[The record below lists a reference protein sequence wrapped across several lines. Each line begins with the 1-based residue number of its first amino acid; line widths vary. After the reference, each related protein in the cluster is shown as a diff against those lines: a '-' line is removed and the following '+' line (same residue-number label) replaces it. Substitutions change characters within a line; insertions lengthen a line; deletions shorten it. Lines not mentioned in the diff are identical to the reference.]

1 MLAII
6 GGTGLTNLANLAI
19 TRREVVR
26 TPYGEPSG
34 HLTFGEIVS
43 TTAAQTKAE
52 VIFLARHGYGHTIP
66 PHEVNYRANVWAL
79 QSVGVTRVLAVNS
92 VGGVAADLGPG
103 EIAVPDQII
112 DYTSGRKHTFFEGDK
127 PVTHID
133 FTFPYCNLARLLYL
147 AAAKAVGVPVVENG
161 VLGVTQGPRLE
172 TLAEVNRM
180 ERDGCTMVGMTSMP
194 EASLARELGLSYATL
209 ALSMNHAAGRGTSAQ
224 GIKLEDADAVL
235 KVGMEKIRTL
245 LAKAVELHAAMP
257 SDARGLAESIAESK

>member
-6 GGTGLTNLANLAI
+6 GGTGLTNLENLEI
-19 TRREVVR
+19 KRREVIR

-34 HLTFGEIVS
+34 HLTYGEIAL
-43 TTAAQTKAE
+43 THAKAE

-66 PHEVNYRANVWAL
+66 PHEVNYRANIWAL

-92 VGGVAADLGPG
+92 VGGVAANLGPG
-103 EIAVPDQII
+103 EIGVPDQVI
-112 DYTSGRKHTFFEGDK
+112 DYTYGRKHTFFEGGA

-133 FTFPYCNLARLLYL
+133 FTFPYCQRARLLYL
-147 AAAKAVGVPVVENG
+147 AAAKAVQIPVVENG

-180 ERDGCTMVGMTSMP
+180 ERDGCTMVGMTTMP
-194 EASLARELGLSYATL
+194 EAALARELDLSYATL
-209 ALSMNHAAGRGTSAQ
+209 ALSMNHAAGRGLSAD
-224 GIKLEDADAVL
+224 GIKLGDADAVL
-235 KVGMEKIRTL
+235 KIGMEKIRMV

-257 SDARGLAESIAESK
+257 RDVRGLK